1 MLDDLSS
8 LAFIPPNSRVSMMA
22 TDVQTTSV
30 LTADLATGRILR
42 RGSLKDLAYQEIK
55 ELLVTGQLKP
65 DRLYSAQHF
74 AQLLGVSRTPVRE
87 ALLRLANEGF
97 LVCREVK
104 GFQIKEFSRKEVQD
118 VLETRAVIETH
129 VVKVLAGRL
138 SAAELAHLQQCYQQ
152 MATYADEG
160 DETKFLEDDQEFHMS
175 LIRRCGN
182 HLLLA
187 IMENIAGQ
195 IALFQF
201 KILGQSR
208 DFSDILEE
216 HSGILEALGGKDEK
230 KAVEAMRRHL
240 TATEDRLR
248 EQEKKRA

>member
-1 MLDDLSS
+1 
-8 LAFIPPNSRVSMMA
+8 MA
-22 TDVQTTSV
+22 TDECTTSI
-30 LTADLATGRILR
+30 LADELSASRIVR

-55 ELLVTGQLKP
+55 ELLVSGKLKP

-104 GFQIKEFSRKEVQD
+104 GFQIKEFSRKEVED

-138 SAAELAHLQQCYQQ
+138 NDADLAHLRQCYQQ
-152 MATYADEG
+152 MTAYAAEG
-160 DETKFLEDDQEFHMS
+160 DESGFLEADQEFHMS
-175 LIRRCGN
+175 LVRRSGN
-182 HLLLA
+182 HLLLS
-187 IMENIAGQ
+187 IMENIRSQ
-195 IALFQF
+195 IALFGL

-208 DFSDILEE
+208 SFADIIQEHADILE
-216 HSGILEALGGKDEK
+216 SLGGTDKR
-230 KAVEAMRRHL
+230 KAAQAMRRHL
-240 TATEDRLR
+240 TATEDRLHR
-248 EQEKKRA
+248 KENIRA

>member
-1 MLDDLSS
+1 MACQAPPL
-8 LAFIPPNSRVSMMA
+8 IPPKSRVSIMA

-30 LTADLATGRILR
+30 LTADLTAGRILR

-55 ELLVTGQLKP
+55 ELLVSGQLKP

-129 VVKVLAGRL
+129 V
-138 SAAELAHLQQCYQQ
+138 
-152 MATYADEG
+152 
-160 DETKFLEDDQEFHMS
+160 
-175 LIRRCGN
+175 
-182 HLLLA
+182 
-187 IMENIAGQ
+187 
-195 IALFQF
+195 
-201 KILGQSR
+201 
-208 DFSDILEE
+208 
-216 HSGILEALGGKDEK
+216 
-230 KAVEAMRRHL
+230 
-240 TATEDRLR
+240 
-248 EQEKKRA
+248 